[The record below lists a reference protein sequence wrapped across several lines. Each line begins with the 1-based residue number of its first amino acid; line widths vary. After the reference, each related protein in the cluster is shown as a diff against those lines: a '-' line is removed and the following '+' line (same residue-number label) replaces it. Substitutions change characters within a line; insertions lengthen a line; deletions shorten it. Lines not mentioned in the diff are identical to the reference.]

1 MERTELITN
10 LLRMPEQIAQA
21 EERFLKAQER
31 LRDARACLED
41 RRAELLTK
49 TRVDGTAYLTGK
61 NAEQREAQLHEETA
75 GERIA
80 VERAEA
86 EAGKERIYLERA
98 RHEFAAYRSVAR
110 LLGGEERLAA

>member
-1 MERTELITN
+1 MT
-10 LLRMPEQIAQA
+10 EQIANA

-49 TRVDGTAYLTGK
+49 TQPDGTSYLTGE
-61 NAEQREAQLHEETA
+61 NAEQREAQLHEATS
-75 GERIA
+75 GERLA

-86 EAGKERIYLERA
+86 EAGKERMYLEWA
-98 RHEFAAYRSVAR
+98 PHEFAAYRSVAR
-110 LLGGEERLAA
+110 LLGGEDGYPRSG